1 MTLAPDT
8 VRTVPL
14 TDAQAGMVH
23 AELAAP
29 GSADFSVGDAL
40 VFRGRISA
48 AALADAVQRTL
59 AEVPWLGSRFAP
71 EHMALVPGDGPA
83 VPSGPRLLPPGVL
96 RGELT
101 GDSDRQLAEQLRA
114 DYLPHITLE
123 SRLLHEQLLLTSLDT
138 DLQPVA
144 VWVLVAHH
152 VLFDG
157 YGITLLARRVTEHYT
172 ALAAGSPVPE
182 TPFTQPGQVLA
193 AEVRYHGSAAEES
206 DRGYWHARLEGDGQD
221 YRPTR
226 LAGLLGAAGQRP
238 DASAAARLR
247 LTGRPLSLGRFSG
260 TVPTASETTRA
271 TWADAAIAAHALLAA
286 RLTGASRTIIGLP
299 AMNRTG
305 AAALCA
311 IPTINVLPLVL
322 DLHPSGTVGELLESV
337 AAARAE
343 LSRHGRYRSEQ
354 LMRDLRLVGSGT
366 TLTGTEINIKAF
378 DVPLSVPGG
387 SVSLYALCEGPVDDI
402 CLNLLPDRETGKIVA
417 VLTAPAGTLATADAA
432 VLLETYGLLLEQLAA
447 ADPATRHATLALAPD
462 AALAT
467 LAGPAAAETAP
478 AVLEELFAASA
489 AAAPEAAA
497 ITCEGVTLSYR
508 ALAARADAIA
518 AAVLAHVNGGATGR
532 YVLIGLERGLDYV
545 AAILGI
551 AKAGATSVPL
561 DPHAPAQRNQRIAAR
576 LAGQD
581 PRTPLVLATDA
592 QGWAGYP
599 VLDPSVLP
607 VATGTLPVAAVP
619 RSTPS
624 YLLHTSGSTGEPK
637 AVVIS
642 REAFSHWAG
651 YHRHAGFV
659 DAAGEKIAQS
669 LPLHFDGAWCTLLG
683 VALGH
688 HVHLISHEVARDPEA
703 LAVQVR
709 EHAMT
714 WMDMTPS
721 LAAPLLDTGLFD
733 PGTPVRRLS
742 IGGEGC
748 SQVLWEK
755 LRNLNDLIVENL
767 YGPTEFTVDALVANV
782 AQSPDV
788 VVGRPL
794 AGLKAAVLDSALR
807 PLPAGLPGEL
817 YLSGPQ
823 EAHGYLG
830 QGALTASRFVAD
842 PAGDGTRMYR
852 TGDRAVLGHDG
863 LLRFLGRDDGQVKI
877 RGYRIDVGEVETA
890 LAALPGIAHAVVR
903 ARGAQLLAWV
913 VPSNSE
919 ATMLAG
925 DTERWRAALCL
936 VLPPQMIPHAL
947 TPIDRLPLG
956 STGKLDES
964 QLPDPRPANAPVSA
978 PATGPEQRAVAACM
992 AAELG
997 IQVHALGVESDFF
1010 AEGGDSITAIAV
1022 VSALRQA
1029 GYSSSV
1035 GAVFTERT
1043 VGGIA
1048 AKISG
1053 LAPEPVAVNEPAGT
1067 ADLVQLDAAA
1077 RSRLSAMLSQRR
1089 PRR

>member
-29 GSADFSVGDAL
+29 GSADFSVGDAV

-48 AALADAVQRTL
+48 ATLAEAVQRTL
-59 AEVPWLGSRFAP
+59 AEIPWLGYRFDAQL
-71 EHMALVPGDGPA
+71 MTLVSGEGPA
-83 VPSGPRLLPPGVL
+83 VPSAPRLLPPGVL

-101 GDSDRQLAEQLRA
+101 GNSDRQLAEQLRA
-114 DYLPHITLE
+114 EYLPRITLE
-123 SRLLHEQLLLTSLDT
+123 SRLLREQLLLTSLDT
-138 DLQPVA
+138 DVQPVA
-144 VWVLVAHH
+144 VWVLAAHH

-172 ALAAGSPVPE
+172 ALVAGSPVPE
-182 TPFTQPGQVLA
+182 TPFTSPGQVLA
-193 AEVRYHGSAAEES
+193 AEARYHGSAAEER
-206 DRGYWHARLEGDGQD
+206 DRGYWQARLDGQD
-221 YRPTR
+221 HRPTR

-238 DASAAARLR
+238 DASAVVRLR

-260 TVPTASETTRA
+260 TAPTGSDASRA

-286 RLTGASRTIIGLP
+286 RLTGASHTIIGLP

-322 DLHPSGTVGELLESV
+322 DVDPAGTVGQLLESV

-354 LMRDLRLVGSGT
+354 LMRDLRLVGSDT

-378 DVPLSVPGG
+378 DLPLSVPGG
-387 SVSLYALCEGPVDDI
+387 TVSLHALCEGPVDDI
-402 CLNLLPDRETGKIVA
+402 CLNLLPEPGTGGVVA
-417 VLTAPAGTLATADAA
+417 VLTAPAGTLAAADAV
-432 VLLETYGLLLEQLAA
+432 VLLETYGLLLERLAT
-447 ADPATRHATLALAPD
+447 ADPSTRHAEFSLAPDSALAP
-462 AALAT
+462 
-467 LAGPAAAETAP
+467 LAGEAAAETAP
-478 AVLEELFAASA
+478 PVLEVLFAAST

-518 AAVLAHVNGGATGR
+518 AAVLAQDGGAATGR
-532 YVLIGLERGLDYV
+532 YVLIDLERGLDYV

-561 DPHAPAQRNQRIAAR
+561 DPNAPAQRNQRIAAR

-581 PRTPLVLATDA
+581 LRTPLVLSADA

-599 VLDPSVLP
+599 VLDPSSVPAPTGPIP
-607 VATGTLPVAAVP
+607 VADVP

-637 AVVIS
+637 AVVVS
-642 REAFSHWAG
+642 REAFAHWAG
-651 YHRHAGFV
+651 YHRHAGFLGT
-659 DAAGEKIAQS
+659 AGEKIAQS

-721 LAAPLLDTGLFD
+721 LAAPLLDTGLFA

-742 IGGEGC
+742 VGGEGC

-755 LRNLNDLIVENL
+755 LRDLGRLVVENL

-794 AGLKAAVLDSALR
+794 AGLKAAVLDPALR
-807 PLPAGLPGEL
+807 PLPPGLPGEL

-852 TGDRAVLGHDG
+852 TGDRAVFGHDG

-890 LAALPGIAHAVVR
+890 LAALPGVAHAVVR
-903 ARGAQLLAWV
+903 ARAAQLLAWV
-913 VPSNSE
+913 VPANSE
-919 ATMLAG
+919 GAALVA
-925 DTERWRAALCL
+925 DAEQWRAALIR

-947 TPIDRLPLG
+947 TTIDRLPLG
-956 STGKLDES
+956 TTGKLDEN
-964 QLPDPRPANAPVSA
+964 QLPDPRPANVPGGAPVNG
-978 PATGPEQRAVAACM
+978 PAQQAVAAAM
-992 AAELG
+992 AAALG
-997 IQVHALGVESDFF
+997 IQVQALGAASDFF

-1035 GAVFTERT
+1035 GSVFAERT
-1043 VGGIA
+1043 VAGIA
-1048 AKISG
+1048 AKTTA
-1053 LAPEPVAVNEPAGT
+1053 LAADSTAAAAPAGT
-1067 ADLVQLDAAA
+1067 ADLVQLDDAA
-1077 RSRLSAMLSQRR
+1077 RSRLSAMLTRR
-1089 PRR
+1089 RR